1 MKAPPVSLPPPLANS
16 YWVIP
21 GRFLAGEYPGGADEA
36 STRQRL
42 KQLRDAGINFF
53 LDLTEV
59 DELPPYQR
67 LLPPDTKYLRHAIP
81 DCEVP
86 GAIAHMQTIQTRIR
100 AALTFH
106 RSIYV
111 HCRAGIGRTGTV
123 VGCYLV
129 EQGLDGKPA
138 LKKLNELW
146 KQSERSKNWPTVP
159 QTLVQTTYIR
169 RWPIHR
175 KLHDP
180 KADPDS

>member
-86 GAIAHMQTIQTRIR
+86 GAIGR
-100 AALTFH
+100 AT
-106 RSIYV
+106 
-111 HCRAGIGRTGTV
+111 GRT
-123 VGCYLV
+123 
-129 EQGLDGKPA
+129 DG
-138 LKKLNELW
+138 
-146 KQSERSKNWPTVP
+146 R
-159 QTLVQTTYIR
+159 
-169 RWPIHR
+169 
-175 KLHDP
+175 
-180 KADPDS
+180 